1 MMTINCHRHNK
12 SDESIKHLDEEFK
25 LFREPMYKYSKEVKN
40 RFFERPWFSFLFVWF
55 ARDKNSIEFAE
66 GKFKKNKDKNLTERM
81 KKEMVLLGDEAM
93 GILEK

>member
-1 MMTINCHRHNK
+1 
-12 SDESIKHLDEEFK
+12 
-25 LFREPMYKYSKEVKN
+25 MYKYSKEVKN

-55 ARDKNSIEFAE
+55 ARNKNSTEFAE

-93 GILEK
+93 GILVKQENSSKFSKALLEYAQKI